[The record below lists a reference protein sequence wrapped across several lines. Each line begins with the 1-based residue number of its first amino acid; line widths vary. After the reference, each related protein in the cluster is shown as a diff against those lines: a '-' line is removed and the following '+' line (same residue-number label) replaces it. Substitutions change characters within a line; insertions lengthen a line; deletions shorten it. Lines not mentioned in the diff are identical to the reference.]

1 MSNVAKHTILETFAP
16 MKGSFCTSPRSLAVI
31 FRGNADY
38 PVSRYGLEDAYISTF
53 NSLWSTEVEWEGDEA
68 EQGYTHCYSPS
79 ITERAAFIT
88 LQGATPSQDV
98 KRSA

>member
-1 MSNVAKHTILETFAP
+1 

-38 PVSRYGLEDAYISTF
+38 PVSRCGLQDAYISTF
-53 NSLWSTEVEWEGDEA
+53 DSLWNMEVERERDEA
-68 EQGYTHCYSPS
+68 GQGYTHCYSPS
-79 ITERAAFIT
+79 ITEHAAFIT
-88 LQGATPSQDV
+88 LQGAAPSQDV